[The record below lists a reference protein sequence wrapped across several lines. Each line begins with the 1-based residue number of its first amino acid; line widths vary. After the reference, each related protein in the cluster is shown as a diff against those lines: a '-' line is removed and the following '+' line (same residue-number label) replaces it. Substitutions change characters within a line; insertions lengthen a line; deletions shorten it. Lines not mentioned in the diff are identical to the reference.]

1 MIWPESIDEHLHKVY
16 GQRSGYYRGA
26 AERNNNGIGRLSMQN
41 PHKGGYTAATA
52 DAKMVAQKLHDKSSE
67 SMSADFRVSPGPND
81 TLWKN

>member
-1 MIWPESIDEHLHKVY
+1 MNTCIKYVARDQGITEVLPSVK
-16 GQRSGYYRGA
+16 
-26 AERNNNGIGRLSMQN
+26 NGIGRLSMQN

-81 TLWKN
+81 TSWKN